1 MTKVAPLTLKGIGYL
16 ISTVSVVL
24 LAIVT
29 WKSASQDPLL
39 VVCLLGGAGTSIA
52 GMCLRWASYVIETRQ
67 KGL

>member
-1 MTKVAPLTLKGIGYL
+1 MTNVTPLSLKGIGYL
-16 ISTVSVVL
+16 ISTVSVLL

-39 VVCLLGGAGTSIA
+39 VVCLLGGAGTSIT
-52 GMCLRWASYVIETRQ
+52 GMCLRWASYVIEKRH